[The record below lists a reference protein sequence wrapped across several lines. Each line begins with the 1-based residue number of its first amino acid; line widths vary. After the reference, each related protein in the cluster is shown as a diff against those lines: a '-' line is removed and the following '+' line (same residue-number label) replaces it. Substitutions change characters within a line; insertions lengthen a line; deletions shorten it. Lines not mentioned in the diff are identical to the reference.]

1 MQDHGRRYKNLQEQV
16 SDMRKQWHV
25 KSKKKLQDYSQDHLE
40 EFQNLRIASQFM
52 PGAFEYFDDEFR
64 LFQRIFRSCRP
75 EVFCKK
81 DFLRNF
87 TKLTGK
93 HLCQSLFFNKVAGL
107 RPTTLLKRDSN
118 TCFPVNFVKFLRIPL
133 VAASEFFE
141 KYNHFFLMT
150 IIIKSL

>member
-52 PGAFEYFDDEFR
+52 PGVFEYFDDEFR

-87 TKLTGK
+87 TKFTGK

-118 TCFPVNFVKFLRIPL
+118 TCFPVNFVKILRIPL
-133 VAASEFFE
+133 VGCF
-141 KYNHFFLMT
+141 
-150 IIIKSL
+150 